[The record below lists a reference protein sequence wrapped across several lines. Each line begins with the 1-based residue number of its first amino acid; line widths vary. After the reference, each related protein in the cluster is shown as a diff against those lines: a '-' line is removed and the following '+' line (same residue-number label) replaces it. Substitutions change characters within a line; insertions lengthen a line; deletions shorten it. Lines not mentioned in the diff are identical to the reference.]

1 MAYGSET
8 GVEAL
13 VPAAGLID
21 GSSVPTTTQLSA
33 WLDEGA
39 ARIDRVLSSA
49 GYSVPVSS
57 GAGVYAELRALNN
70 LYAGAY
76 VLRARGLDRMQGT
89 EENRSDVWLAEF
101 ASVLTSLANSNLVA
115 AGASLV
121 TTVTTGRRRI
131 RSVQTRRIDGYSAE
145 NETAVSAYDYPSV

>member
-21 GSSVPTTTQLSA
+21 GSSIPTTTQLSA

-57 GAGVYAELRALNN
+57 GADVYEELRALNN

-89 EENRSDVWLAEF
+89 EENRSDVWLTEF
-101 ASVLTSLANSNLVA
+101 RTVLADLANSNLVA
-115 AGASLV
+115 GGATLV

-145 NETAVSAYDYPSV
+145 VETAESAYDYPSD

>member
-1 MAYGSET
+1 
-8 GVEAL
+8 
-13 VPAAGLID
+13 
-21 GSSVPTTTQLSA
+21 
-33 WLDEGA
+33 
-39 ARIDRVLSSA
+39 
-49 GYSVPVSS
+49 VSS

>member
-21 GSSVPTTTQLSA
+21 GSSIPTTTQLAA
-33 WLDEGA
+33 WLDEGS

-57 GAGVYAELRALNN
+57 AADVYEELRALNN

-101 ASVLTSLANSNLVA
+101 RAVLMDLAASNLVA
-115 AGASLV
+115 GGATLV

-131 RSVQTRRIDGYSAE
+131 RGVQTRRIDGYSATSE
-145 NETAVSAYDYPSV
+145 GATSAYDYPSN

>member
-13 VPAAGLID
+13 VPAAGAID
-21 GSSVPTTTQLSA
+21 ASSIPTTTQLA
-33 WLDEGA
+33 TWLDEGA

-49 GYSVPVSS
+49 GYSVPVSAS
-57 GAGVYAELRALNN
+57 ADVYEELRALNN

-101 ASVLTSLANSNLVA
+101 RTILNDLAMSNLVA
-115 AGASLV
+115 GGASLASP
-121 TTVTTGRRRI
+121 VTTGRRRI
-131 RSVQTRRIDGYSAE
+131 RSVQTRRIDGYSATS
-145 NETAVSAYDYPSV
+145 ETAVSAYDYPSD